1 MLGTI
6 GEAERMDGTVISDV
20 VNMASR
26 LERYAVERGL
36 SVLVSADAAARIG
49 PESPCSLSSLGE
61 VRLRGKERAVTVF
74 EAGFV

>member
-26 LERYAVERGL
+26 LERYAVPSGACRCA
-36 SVLVSADAAARIG
+36 VSATPPPA
-49 PESPCSLSSLGE
+49 
-61 VRLRGKERAVTVF
+61 
-74 EAGFV
+74 